1 MATRVSLLRAV
12 RTNGSGQLAPRG
24 DYGTCA
30 VHAQPRACRAYRAL
44 RYHRCIDADSKALGV
59 ASVEGGV
66 ISSPMWLMRTLT
78 DPSDSFDVR
87 KKAAENGYL
96 AFADRGRPLRADDEG
111 AGPSGQTPASLLEE
125 CFTGTLEAAQY
136 SGAEMDALAAELG
149 GAAWSKLPSLDLA
162 PQNAPDGPARP
173 EAPGA
178 RGQATGLP
186 ASASGGRARRLQSR
200 AVDCA

>member
-1 MATRVSLLRAV
+1 MPASCVLYAPKAQ
-12 RTNGSGQLAPRG
+12 GSPPRG
-24 DYGTCA
+24 ETTVRAPYTY
-30 VHAQPRACRAYRAL
+30 QPRACRAYRAPW
-44 RYHRCIDADSKALGV
+44 YHRCIDADSKALGV
-59 ASVEGGV
+59 ASVEGGA

-149 GAAWSKLPSLDLA
+149 RAASSKLPRLTSLL
-162 PQNAPDGPARP
+162 G
-173 EAPGA
+173 
-178 RGQATGLP
+178 
-186 ASASGGRARRLQSR
+186 
-200 AVDCA
+200 